1 MRAFFVTCDILLL
14 KKISSCFQ
22 CLESSINVCFESIN
36 IDVAEVL
43 FTTNKI
49 LFIDKKIFVVQIVH
63 ELLADWT
70 K

>member
-14 KKISSCFQ
+14 MNVNSVFQ

-43 FTTNKI
+43 FTTTLYSLMKEI
-49 LFIDKKIFVVQIVH
+49 FIVQTVH
-63 ELLADWT
+63 TLLADWT
-70 K
+70 KF